1 MRKLTLF
8 DDFLQV
14 KQHRQ
19 HRRST
24 SIMFS
29 TSGPWDCGGR
39 PLFDSATW
47 AALQKLFL
55 LLENRRFFIT
65 KNKANQLSSWTIW
78 WNSSNDLFIS
88 LAWFLRFSC
97 FFSKKSHLTVSPPF
111 HLRFLPIGG
120 FGQELWDLSGKV
132 PWSSTTVHPCTQ
144 HADRGL
150 PSNKNMQFFFA
161 PPPKKKKKLTCQWK
175 KPTILKMYFL
185 LNMGIFRCHGSFR
198 KCKYFWKKQPSFF
211 SNTLKWHQQKTLD
224 VLRKASYKLVSFI
237 YKIYKHLW
245 KCSIITITL

>member
-97 FFSKKSHLTVSPPF
+97 FFQKNPSHSFTSVSPPF
-111 HLRFLPIGG
+111 SPYRRLWPRALRSFRKGPMV
-120 FGQELWDLSGKV
+120 QYSSASMHPTCR
-132 PWSSTTVHPCTQ
+132 PWLTQ
-144 HADRGL
+144 QQRHAV
-150 PSNKNMQFFFA
+150 FFA
-161 PPPKKKKKLTCQWK
+161 PPPPEKLTCQWK

-185 LNMGIFRCHGSFR
+185 LNTGIFRCHGSF
-198 KCKYFWKKQPSFF
+198 QE
-211 SNTLKWHQQKTLD
+211 
-224 VLRKASYKLVSFI
+224 V
-237 YKIYKHLW
+237 
-245 KCSIITITL
+245 